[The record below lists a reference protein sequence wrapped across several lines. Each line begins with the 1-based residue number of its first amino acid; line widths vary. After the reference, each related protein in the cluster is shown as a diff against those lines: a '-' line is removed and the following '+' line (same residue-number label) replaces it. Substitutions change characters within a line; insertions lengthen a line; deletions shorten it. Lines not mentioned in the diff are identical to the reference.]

1 MSQIIMKA
9 SAKSPFNVKLSNEQ
23 AMFIQKVKEGNNVL
37 VDACIGSGK
46 TTAIQHL
53 CNVLPEDK
61 KILYLTY
68 NKLLKIDAKSKI
80 LNKNV
85 TVTNYHGFAFMCLN
99 RMGITAGISD
109 LIQVFNKAKPTV
121 RYDVLIID
129 EYQDIE
135 QELADMLDAI
145 KCGNSNIQIVA
156 VGDMRQKIYDKT
168 TLNVDRFINKFLG
181 NHIKLE
187 FTQCFR
193 LSEDH
198 AAMLGRVWEKSI
210 VGVNAKCNIDYM
222 TPKEAVK
229 FIAEQEPK
237 DILCLGARTGE
248 MARVLNKLE
257 QNFPHKFNKN
267 TIFASISDQGER
279 ATEPTADSGI
289 FTTFDSSKGL
299 ERKICVVFDFSEE
312 YWLTRLRQP
321 QKSYAI
327 LRNIFC
333 VAASRGKER
342 IVFVKDN
349 GKSILSE
356 KSLSTDSYTA
366 ELYKDV
372 NISQMFDFKFKE
384 SVEECYRLLD
394 ITKMRV
400 NDETVIDL
408 VNKDGLIDLSPCI
421 GIYQEARFFTNY
433 DIDKDIALC
442 EELKSK
448 NNISLKTSSK
458 SSGESHQTKTEKNK
472 VEKNSV
478 EEKILR
484 LVAMETSQNR
494 YTNQVTVPFVS
505 TDGDRRLQKRLAT
518 VFSRDEEVQVHCEID
533 FYNWNNKLIFTA
545 SGYCDVLKSDIV
557 HELKFVDQLAHEHF
571 LQCASYMIGLKKEV
585 GILWN
590 TKTNVAYEIRIPNKR
605 AFMNAVTNAIT
616 KTVVNT
622 YYGPLRL
629 K

>member
-1 MSQIIMKA
+1 MAQIVKA
-9 SAKSPFNVKLSNEQ
+9 PFNLKLSNEQ
-23 AMFIQKVKEGNNVL
+23 AVFIQKVMEGNNVL

-53 CNVLPEDK
+53 CNVLPVEK

-85 TVTNYHGFAFMCLN
+85 TVTNYHGFAYMCLS
-99 RMGITAGISD
+99 RLGISAGVSD
-109 LIQVFNKAKPTV
+109 LIQVFNKKQPVVT
-121 RYDVLIID
+121 YDILIID

-135 QELADMLDAI
+135 QELADMLDVV
-145 KCGNSNIQIVA
+145 KSNNKNIQIIA
-156 VGDMRQKIYDKT
+156 VGDMKQKIYDKT
-168 TLNVDRFINKFLG
+168 SLNVDRFIDRFLG
-181 NHIKLE
+181 KHIKLE

-193 LSEDH
+193 LSESH

-210 VGVNAKCNIDYM
+210 VGVNPKCKIDYM
-222 TPKEAVK
+222 TPKDAVK

-257 QNFPHKFNKN
+257 QNYPDKFNKN
-267 TIFASISDQGER
+267 TIFASISDQGDR

-299 ERKICVVFDFSEE
+299 ERKICVAFDFSEE
-312 YWLTRLRQP
+312 YWITRLRQP
-321 QKSYAI
+321 QQSYHI

-342 IVFVKDN
+342 IVFVKD
-349 GKSILSE
+349 KKISLLSE
-356 KSLSTDSYTA
+356 KSLSTSTDTT

-372 NISQMFDFKFKE
+372 NISQMFDFKYKE
-384 SVEECYRLLD
+384 NVEECFNLLN
-394 ITKMRV
+394 TRKLRV
-400 NDETVIDL
+400 KDETVIDIEK
-408 VNKDGLIDLSPCI
+408 KDGLIDLSPCI

-442 EELKSK
+442 EDLKSK
-448 NNISLKTSSK
+448 NNVNLKALPNYS
-458 SSGESHQTKTEKNK
+458 EELFQTRAEQNK
-472 VEKNSV
+472 VEKYSV

-484 LVAMETSQNR
+484 LVSMETSQDR
-494 YTNQVTVPFVS
+494 YANQVNVPFVS
-505 TDGDRRLQKRLAT
+505 TEGDKRLKKRLAT
-518 VFSRDEEVQVHCEID
+518 VFSPNEQVQVRCDIE
-533 FYNWNNKLIFTA
+533 FYNWNGKLIFTA
-545 SGYCDVLKSDIV
+545 SGHCDVLKDNNV
-557 HELKFVDQLAHEHF
+557 HELKFVEQLTHEHF
-571 LQCASYMIGLKKEV
+571 LQCASYMIALKKDV
-585 GILWN
+585 GVLWN
-590 TKTNVAYEIRIPNKR
+590 TRTNVAYEIRIPNKH
-605 AFMNAVTNAIT
+605 AFMDAVTNTIT
-616 KTVVNT
+616 KTVVKN
-622 YYGPLRL
+622 YYGPPRL